1 MKKIYT
7 KKQITEAIRYWS
19 KQLQLMNEA
28 QSAILNALE
37 KEFGKTIYDNNLF
50 IPTNNVMNK
59 VFDILNATLFSNQ
72 LPKIDVMCLSAE
84 KIQNIFDKHNHK
96 RNANELHAVY
106 FPLPDFTKINFAR
119 KNQFPKIHYL
129 MINTTT
135 DYNMNFAFAVN
146 SLCHEMIHYLD
157 TIKGDLLLKWKIAY
171 DNKRLKDFDEHKT
184 DIFMK
189 KEKQFNKEGLTIIP
203 NDGGFSQKD
212 LNDFS
217 LMRMKKL
224 QEMEDV
230 LLDPLKSK
238 SHMVATDLGDGRF
251 AISF

>member
-1 MKKIYT
+1 MKKIYI
-7 KKQITEAIRYWS
+7 KQQIVKAIRYWS

-37 KEFGKTIYDNNLF
+37 KEFGKTIYDNNSF
-50 IPTNNVMNK
+50 IPTNDVINK
-59 VFDILNATLFSNQ
+59 VFDILNTTLFSNQ
-72 LPKIDVMCLSAE
+72 LLKIDVMCLSAE

-106 FPLPDFTKINFAR
+106 FPLPDFTKINFVR

-184 DIFMK
+184 RYIY
-189 KEKQFNKEGLTIIP
+189 EKRKTI
-203 NDGGFSQKD
+203 Q
-212 LNDFS
+212 
-217 LMRMKKL
+217 
-224 QEMEDV
+224 
-230 LLDPLKSK
+230 
-238 SHMVATDLGDGRF
+238 
-251 AISF
+251 

>member
-1 MKKIYT
+1 MKKIYI
-7 KKQITEAIRYWS
+7 KQQIVKAIRYWS

-72 LPKIDVMCLSAE
+72 LLKIDVMCLSAE

-184 DIFMK
+184 RYIY
-189 KEKQFNKEGLTIIP
+189 EKRKTI
-203 NDGGFSQKD
+203 Q
-212 LNDFS
+212 
-217 LMRMKKL
+217 
-224 QEMEDV
+224 
-230 LLDPLKSK
+230 
-238 SHMVATDLGDGRF
+238 
-251 AISF
+251 

>member
-1 MKKIYT
+1 
-7 KKQITEAIRYWS
+7 
-19 KQLQLMNEA
+19 
-28 QSAILNALE
+28 
-37 KEFGKTIYDNNLF
+37 
-50 IPTNNVMNK
+50 
-59 VFDILNATLFSNQ
+59 
-72 LPKIDVMCLSAE
+72 MCLSAE

-184 DIFMK
+184 RYIY
-189 KEKQFNKEGLTIIP
+189 EKRKTI
-203 NDGGFSQKD
+203 Q
-212 LNDFS
+212 
-217 LMRMKKL
+217 
-224 QEMEDV
+224 
-230 LLDPLKSK
+230 
-238 SHMVATDLGDGRF
+238 
-251 AISF
+251 

>member
-1 MKKIYT
+1 MKKIYI
-7 KKQITEAIRYWS
+7 KQQIVKAIRYWS

-84 KIQNIFDKHNHK
+84 KIQNIFDKNNHK

-184 DIFMK
+184 RYIY
-189 KEKQFNKEGLTIIP
+189 EKRKTI
-203 NDGGFSQKD
+203 Q
-212 LNDFS
+212 
-217 LMRMKKL
+217 
-224 QEMEDV
+224 
-230 LLDPLKSK
+230 
-238 SHMVATDLGDGRF
+238 
-251 AISF
+251 